1 LTLGNCRGSFGVL
14 QGKIKVLLHPIQEVK
29 TMGRSPENK
38 RQIVADLKAELAE
51 TQMAFVIDYQGLSV
65 AEITNLR
72 NRLRPAGATCKVTKN
87 TFMRLAIDGNE
98 TWQPLGEY
106 AAGASAFIFVK
117 EDMSGA
123 IKAYYEFQK
132 VSKKTELRG
141 GALDGQALSQAD
153 VKAIGDL
160 PSKEV
165 LMAQIAG
172 ALNAV
177 TAKVAIGI
185 KEVPSSIARGIKAY
199 AEKDAA

>member
-1 LTLGNCRGSFGVL
+1 
-14 QGKIKVLLHPIQEVK
+14 
-29 TMGRSPENK
+29 MGRSPENK
-38 RQIVADLKAELAE
+38 RQIVAELKATLED

-65 AEITNLR
+65 SEITDLR

-87 TFMRLAIDGNE
+87 TFMRLAVDGNE
-98 TWQPLGEY
+98 TWQPLTEY
-106 AAGASAFIFVK
+106 SAGSSAFIFVK
-117 EDMSGA
+117 GDMGGA
-123 IKAYYEFQK
+123 IKAYQEFQK

-141 GALDGQALSQAD
+141 GALDGNALSQAD

-177 TAKVAIGI
+177 TAKIAIGV

-199 AEKDAA
+199 SEKDSA

>member
-1 LTLGNCRGSFGVL
+1 
-14 QGKIKVLLHPIQEVK
+14 
-29 TMGRSPENK
+29 MGRSPESK
-38 RQIVADLKAELAE
+38 RQIVAELKAALKE
-51 TQMAFVIDYQGLSV
+51 TQMTFVIDYQGLSV
-65 AEITNLR
+65 KEITDLR
-72 NRLRPAGATCKVTKN
+72 NRLRPVGATCTVAKN
-87 TFMRLAIDGNE
+87 TFMRLAVDGDT
-98 TWQPLGEY
+98 TWQPLTEY

-123 IKAYYEFQK
+123 IKAYQDFQK

-141 GALDGQALSQAD
+141 GALDGKGLSQAD

-185 KEVPSSIARGIKAY
+185 KEVPSSIARGIQAY
-199 AEKDAA
+199 ADKDAA

>member
-1 LTLGNCRGSFGVL
+1 
-14 QGKIKVLLHPIQEVK
+14 
-29 TMGRSPENK
+29 MGRSPANK
-38 RQIVADLKAELAE
+38 RQIVADLKVALDE

-65 AEITNLR
+65 AEITDLR
-72 NRLRPAGATCKVTKN
+72 NRLRPAGASCKVTKN
-87 TFMRLAIDGNE
+87 TFMRLAVDGNE
-98 TWQPLGEY
+98 TWQPLTEY
-106 AAGASAFIFVK
+106 ASGSSAFVLVK
-117 EDMSGA
+117 EDLSGA
-123 IKAYYEFQK
+123 IKAYLDFQK
-132 VSKKTELRG
+132 VTKKTELRG
-141 GALDGQALSQAD
+141 GVLEGRGLSEID

-199 AEKDAA
+199 SEKDAA